1 MSSSSPRNANSRSK
15 STPAEPRKRTQEV
28 ETGEG
33 GETLNGAAGKPAEAI
48 VAPEGATPA
57 QLATSALDAA
67 DQALRAPSAGAAE
80 QDSDRGAGDAPQG
93 SDADRDQRD
102 SAQDGRDADKSPAA
116 EAAKES
122 SATDDPAESSA
133 PQPSNGGESSPLGRE
148 IMGAAQDLEGD
159 WAPESKEVPGAAPSS
174 PLEMMDETDLVDGI
188 PGTQSGLIV
197 GGARASSTPAMRDEE
212 FLRRV
217 VLPPLPQPAGS
228 LPQGAYL
235 EDDSGDKTVI
245 SDPPTPE
252 MRASFARR
260 RPAGVAASETARA
273 IHRRLKTPVALTT
286 LELIGLLTGSALA
299 GGVIGALLMSVPQA
313 AADRQAPPASAMNAR
328 VEVTASPIPPVIP
341 LPPQPRPTV
350 ESLPPPEERNLQP
363 SEATVAP
370 TKAKRTRRAAPRKT
384 TLKKEWVDPFE
395 Q

>member
-15 STPAEPRKRTQEV
+15 SSPAEPRKRTQEV

-33 GETLNGAAGKPAEAI
+33 SDGANGEAGQPADPI

-57 QLATSALDAA
+57 ELATSALDAA
-67 DQALRAPSAGAAE
+67 DQALRDADERDQVG
-80 QDSDRGAGDAPQG
+80 DSDGD
-93 SDADRDQRD
+93 DRDDENDQEQASGATGTD
-102 SAQDGRDADKSPAA
+102 SASSGAD
-116 EAAKES
+116 ES
-122 SATDDPAESSA
+122 SSQERPTAS
-133 PQPSNGGESSPLGRE
+133 ESSPLGRE
-148 IMGAAQDLEGD
+148 ILGAAQDLEGD
-159 WAPESKEVPGAAPSS
+159 WVPGSQPPPGASPTS
-174 PLEMMDETDLVDGI
+174 PLEMMDETDLVDGP
-188 PGTQSGLIV
+188 PGAQSGLSV
-197 GGARASSTPAMRDEE
+197 GGARAPSTPAMGDEE

-217 VLPPLPQPAGS
+217 VLPPLPQAQPAGS

-260 RPAGVAASETARA
+260 PAGETAQA
-273 IHRRLKTPVALTT
+273 IKRRLKAPVALTT

-299 GGVIGALLMSVPQA
+299 GGVLGAFLMSVPQA
-313 AADRQAPPASAMNAR
+313 AADRQLAPAAVVGAP
-328 VEVTASPIPPVIP
+328 VEATAAQVPIVIP

-363 SEATVAP
+363 EQPAP
-370 TKAKRTRRAAPRKT
+370 TRAKRAYRRAAPRKAT
-384 TLKKEWVDPFE
+384 PKKEWVDPFE